1 MKRTGFLFIGC
12 CCLLS
17 ACTPTD
23 KEAKATDCMAT
34 ETSTHNRHQTVVDS
48 LAQLIIPADERVT
61 DSNVDLRHYFDSLR
75 RHTKAELWI
84 HRQDDP
90 DTVKVWEAIDKLSA
104 FVRNERKTY
113 PVKEV
118 RESIYLMGLEQAY
131 LHGHGGWEESTWN
144 GEQPNPGELFL
155 FQFIEKA
162 VYYCPRIEFLTDE
175 YSPNKRVGVITIPTW
190 SGYPLYDFIVY
201 RTREGYKT
209 QLCLSIRTN
218 N

>member
-1 MKRTGFLFIGC
+1 MAQRLTASFRGVPFFVESSDISAGRRTVTHQYPQRDEPF
-12 CCLLS
+12 
-17 ACTPTD
+17 
-23 KEAKATDCMAT
+23 T
-34 ETSTHNRHQTVVDS
+34 E
-48 LAQLIIPADERVT
+48 
-61 DSNVDLRHYFDSLR
+61 DLGRAAREY
-75 RHTKAELWI
+75 E
-84 HRQDDP
+84 
-90 DTVKVWEAIDKLSA
+90 LSA

-118 RESIYLMGLEQAY
+118 RKAIYLMGLEQAY
-131 LHGHGGWEESTWN
+131 LHGHGGWDESTWN
-144 GEQPNPGELFL
+144 NEQPKPGELFL
-155 FQFIEKA
+155 FQFIKKA

>member
-1 MKRTGFLFIGC
+1 MKRTGFLSIVC

-23 KEAKATDCMAT
+23 KESETTTGIAT
-34 ETSTHNRHQTVVDS
+34 ETPAHNRHQTVVDS

-61 DSNVDLRHYFDSLR
+61 DLNVDLRHYFDSLR

-90 DTVKVWEAIDKLSA
+90 DTVKVWEAIDELSA

-131 LHGHGGWEESTWN
+131 LHGHGGWEESMWN
-144 GEQPNPGELFL
+144 DEQPNPGELFL

>member
-118 RESIYLMGLEQAY
+118 RDPSI
-131 LHGHGGWEESTWN
+131 
-144 GEQPNPGELFL
+144 
-155 FQFIEKA
+155 
-162 VYYCPRIEFLTDE
+162 
-175 YSPNKRVGVITIPTW
+175 
-190 SGYPLYDFIVY
+190 
-201 RTREGYKT
+201 
-209 QLCLSIRTN
+209 
-218 N
+218 